1 MLKFLIVVLFIS
13 FTFASAADKEIFKLT
28 DQRGDDYGDGTL
40 IYPLRDYMHQGD
52 LDLVSLSARQDEGG
66 TLFEAVFANKIA
78 VPGPR
83 AIDAGGMTLSRIMRY
98 GFYTFNLDIY
108 IDKDGVKDSG
118 NSRTLPGRVAN
129 VASEN
134 AWERVVCLTPRPN
147 EAKSL
152 MENILEKR
160 EYDSLKE
167 KKGRV
172 DPEDDVDIK
181 GKAKK
186 ALNDQYFFPT
196 QVRVAGSMIR
206 FFVPS
211 SFLGGVA
218 DPSWH
223 YVVAVTGASIE
234 EKIDLSGLIGK
245 DVDREPP
252 LLNLVIAS
260 GPPTDGFGTTR
271 KERDALQTPIV
282 DIMVPEGQKQSEILR
297 NYDLTTGRPVE
308 IPGVVPKP

>member
-1 MLKFLIVVLFIS
+1 MALRLC
-13 FTFASAADKEIFKLT
+13 
-28 DQRGDDYGDGTL
+28 RGRRRAGDGRRV
-40 IYPLRDYMHQGD
+40 P
-52 LDLVSLSARQDEGG
+52 ARARHR
-66 TLFEAVFANKIA
+66 LAL
-78 VPGPR
+78 PR
-83 AIDAGGMTLSRIMRY
+83 RCAGH
-98 GFYTFNLDIY
+98 
-108 IDKDGVKDSG
+108 
-118 NSRTLPGRVAN
+118 
-129 VASEN
+129 
-134 AWERVVCLTPRPN
+134 
-147 EAKSL
+147 
-152 MENILEKR
+152 
-160 EYDSLKE
+160 
-167 KKGRV
+167 
-172 DPEDDVDIK
+172 IK

-245 DVDREPP
+245 DEDTEPP

-282 DIMVPEGQKQSEILR
+282 DIIVPEGQKQSEILR
-297 NYDLTTGRPVE
+297 NYDLTTARPVE
-308 IPGVVPKP
+308 IPGLVPKH